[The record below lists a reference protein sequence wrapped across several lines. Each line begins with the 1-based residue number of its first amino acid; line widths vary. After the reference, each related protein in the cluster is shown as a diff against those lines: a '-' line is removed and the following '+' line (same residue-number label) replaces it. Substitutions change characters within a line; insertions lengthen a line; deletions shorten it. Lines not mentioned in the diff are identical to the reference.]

1 MKTVALVQARMGSTR
16 LLNKVM
22 KPINGVPMIGLLLQR
37 LSKSKK
43 IDQIVLVT
51 TRNKK
56 EKPLIDYVSKIGFE
70 VFQGSENDVLSRY
83 YHAAKKYNADAVVR
97 VTGDCPII
105 DPEIVDD
112 IVQEFYNNDVDYLS
126 NTLKPTFPD
135 GLDASITGFSAL
147 EVAYNEATTDYD
159 REYVVNYIRESGKFK
174 LKNYINDIDYS
185 FLRLT
190 VDEYADFSV
199 INKLFNHFSPSI
211 DFSLKEI
218 IKLYKKKPHI
228 FDDNKHISRDEGS
241 KIGSGQKLWKRAKQ
255 IIPGGNMLF
264 SKRSEMFLPQKWP
277 SYFSKAKGCTV
288 WDLDGNKYIDMSIMG
303 VGTNILGYGH
313 DEVDAAVHTA
323 ITNGNMS
330 TLNCP
335 EEVFLAERL
344 LELHPWADMA
354 RFARTGG
361 EANAI
366 AIRIAR
372 AYKKK
377 EKVAVCGYHG
387 WHDWYLAANLD
398 SSKNLDGH
406 LLPGLE
412 TNGISKELEGSI
424 FTFDYNNIEQLRRL
438 VVEHDI
444 GIIKMEVSRNHEP
457 KDDFLKNVRELAS
470 DNEIVLIFD
479 ECTSGFR
486 QTFGGLHKFYG
497 VDPDMAVFGKAMGN
511 GYPITA
517 IIGKRDIM
525 EAAQTTFISSTF
537 WTDRIGPTAAL
548 KTLEV
553 MERIKSWEIIS
564 EIGNRI
570 KSQWLDL
577 GNSYDLPLDVF
588 GPPALIKFTINS
600 NNMRAYKTLITQ
612 EMLKKGYLSTNSLN
626 VSISHSTELLD
637 GYYNALGEVF
647 DLISQCEVGSQD
659 IHKLLEGPICHAD
672 FRRLN

>member
-1 MKTVALVQARMGSTR
+1 MKVVALVQARMGSTR
-16 LLNKVM
+16 LPNKVM
-22 KPINGVPMIGLLLQR
+22 KNINGVPIIGLLLQR
-37 LSKSKK
+37 LRRAKK

-70 VFQGSENDVLSRY
+70 VFQGSEDDVLSRY

-135 GLDASITGFSAL
+135 GLDSSITRFSAL
-147 EVAYNEATTDYD
+147 EAAYKDAITDYD
-159 REYVVNYIRESGKFK
+159 REHVVNYIRESGKFK
-174 LKNYINDIDYS
+174 LKNYTNDTDYS

-190 VDEYADFSV
+190 VDEYADFNV
-199 INKLFNHFSPSI
+199 INKVFNYFSPCI

-218 IKLYKKKPHI
+218 IELYKKTPHI
-228 FDDNKHISRDEGS
+228 FEGNKNISRDEGS

-255 IIPGGNMLF
+255 IIPGGNMLL

-277 SYFSKAKGCTV
+277 SYFSKAKGCVV
-288 WDLDGNKYIDMSIMG
+288 WDLDGNKYIDMSVMS

-323 ITNGNMS
+323 IKHGNMS

-344 LELHPWADMA
+344 LELHAWADMV

-372 AYKKK
+372 AYTKK

-398 SSKNLDGH
+398 SGKNLDGH

-412 TNGISKELEGSI
+412 VNGIPKELEGSI
-424 FTFDYNNIEQLRRL
+424 FTFDYNNIEQLRQL

-470 DNEIVLIFD
+470 DNKIVLIFD

-511 GYPITA
+511 GYPVTS

-537 WTDRIGPTAAL
+537 WTDRIGSSAAL

-570 KSQWLDL
+570 KSQWLYL
-577 GNSYDLPLDVF
+577 GKSYDLPLSVF

-626 VSISHSTELLD
+626 VSISHTNKILD